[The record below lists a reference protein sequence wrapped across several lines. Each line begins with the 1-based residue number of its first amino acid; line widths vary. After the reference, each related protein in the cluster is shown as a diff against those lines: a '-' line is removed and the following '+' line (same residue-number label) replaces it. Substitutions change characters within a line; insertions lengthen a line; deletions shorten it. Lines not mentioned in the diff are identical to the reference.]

1 MFSRFFSFFL
11 FYILHI
17 FNILKVK
24 KKIRTVSLCFLLL
37 FAYISTA
44 PSSSSEGVLIRVT
57 VSPLMNTISHCLS
70 DSLNS
75 SLFNWYMVS
84 TASLSTMLQCE
95 SNACSVPT
103 SVLAPRSLMYT
114 LSSRLSFNKSK
125 GVSIFLSV
133 RDVVCVCVCVCVFI
147 CVSPLLYWLLEWM
160 ETSCLLFV
168 QTSAFLLF
176 FFFQYRDLSHSTDSQ
191 KGASGRRKNIIS
203 AN

>member
-24 KKIRTVSLCFLLL
+24 KKYVLFPFVFSSSLLISPLRHRHLQRACWLESLCLLWWTP
-37 FAYISTA
+37 FHIVFRTHSTLRCLIGIWSLLHHSA
-44 PSSSSEGVLIRVT
+44 RCCSVSRTLAVCPPASWPRAAWCTPSHRDWVSINPK
-57 VSPLMNTISHCLS
+57 VSPFSWVC
-70 DSLNS
+70 
-75 SLFNWYMVS
+75 V
-84 TASLSTMLQCE
+84 ML
-95 SNACSVPT
+95 
-103 SVLAPRSLMYT
+103 
-114 LSSRLSFNKSK
+114 
-125 GVSIFLSV
+125 
-133 RDVVCVCVCVCVFI
+133 CVCVCVCVFI

>member
-1 MFSRFFSFFL
+1 MFSRFFSFFC
-11 FYILHI
+11 FISYTI

-57 VSPLMNTISHCLS
+57 VSPLMNTISHRLS

-133 RDVVCVCVCVCVFI
+133 RDVVCVCVCVYLSACL
-147 CVSPLLYWLLEWM
+147 PLLYWLLEWM

>member
-57 VSPLMNTISHCLS
+57 VSPLMNTISHRLS

-125 GVSIFLSV
+125 GVSISLSV
-133 RDVVCVCVCVCVFI
+133 RDVVCVCVCVCI
-147 CVSPLLYWLLEWM
+147 YLRVSPVVLVARMDGNILPLVCSNL
-160 ETSCLLFV
+160 SFLAF
-168 QTSAFLLF
+168 FLL
-176 FFFQYRDLSHSTDSQ
+176 S
-191 KGASGRRKNIIS
+191 IS
-203 AN
+203 RLITQHG